1 MIPIENLI
9 KVGNQCYWLDPALY
23 SYRKNTRKKAL
34 KRIFTIVAINGEAD
48 GVYTDEDDIILISDG
63 TTESEVYAN
72 ELVIL

>member
-9 KVGNQCYWLDPALY
+9 KVGNQCYWLERALY
-23 SYRKNTRKKAL
+23 LYRKNTTKKAL
-34 KRIFTIVAINGEAD
+34 KIIFAIVAINGEAV